1 MTEVGK
7 KYFGICLAVFFGLFL
22 SSGISWSKSK
32 IKAAAAGSVPGEVL
46 PMSGGQ
52 RITLEGGRFL
62 LWTPDGKV
70 QIQEGSKMLVVNLK
84 ATPKKTGGAEAMGL
98 DVEETDLGGQYG
110 TKSYLRHKKQPKG
123 RALNPSSVGGGP
135 SEKERGQSSV
145 KTVQGIPIKTTKF
158 PNGSFSLDINWG
170 KTREVVFFDR
180 RNTLIWVEETRPV
193 SGLDYSLKQWAD
205 GSFSRRYRQAGG
217 EVDYTYDSIDESY
230 RIIFKNPRG
239 KIVAEAY
246 CDRRCEIED

>member
-1 MTEVGK
+1 MEK
-7 KYFGICLAVFFGLFL
+7 KSLGIFLSLFLGLFL
-22 SSGISWSKSK
+22 SPGTSWSKSN
-32 IKAAAAGSVPGEVL
+32 IKAAAPGSVPGEIL
-46 PMSGGQ
+46 SMSGGH

-62 LWTPDGKV
+62 LWTPDGKIK
-70 QIQEGSKMLVVNLK
+70 IQEGTQMMVVNLK
-84 ATPKKTGGAEAMGL
+84 ATPKKNGGAEAMGL

-123 RALNPSSVGGGP
+123 RALDPSSVRGGP
-135 SEKERGQSSV
+135 SEKERSQSSV

-170 KTREVVFFDR
+170 KTQERVFFDR

-193 SGLDYSLKQWAD
+193 SDLDYSLKQWAD

-217 EVDYTYDSIDESY
+217 EVHYTYDSIDESY
-230 RIIFKNPRG
+230 RIIFKNPQG

-246 CDRRCEIED
+246 CDRRCEVED